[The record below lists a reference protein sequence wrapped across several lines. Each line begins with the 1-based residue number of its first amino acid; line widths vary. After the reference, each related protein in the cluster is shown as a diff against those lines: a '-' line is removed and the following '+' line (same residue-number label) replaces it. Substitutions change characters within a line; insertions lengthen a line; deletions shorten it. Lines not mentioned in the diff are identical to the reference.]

1 MFELLTQILSIVLE
15 IVNLRAI
22 ILIKQDDDDTDQ
34 EISNDKSDDPG
45 VSTESSYIEED
56 DMDIRQEVLHVD

>member
-1 MFELLTQILSIVLE
+1 MFELLTQLLSIVLE

-45 VSTESSYIEED
+45 VSTVSFYIEED